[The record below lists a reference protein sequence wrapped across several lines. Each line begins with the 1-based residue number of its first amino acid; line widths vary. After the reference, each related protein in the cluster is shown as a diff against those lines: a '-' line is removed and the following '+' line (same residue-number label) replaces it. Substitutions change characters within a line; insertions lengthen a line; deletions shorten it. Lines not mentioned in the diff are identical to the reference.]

1 MQVDNKIA
9 ALTTDPVTGL
19 LIPTQVL
26 ERQQQDIQTGP
37 DSRDYVS
44 VAPAI
49 IAEQASKTS
58 ASKSIPSVVAEKLK
72 SKGKYIF
79 GNVISDKPQLDKS
92 QFVSEES
99 AGLHDTEN
107 AAIAQQILEER
118 PSEVIESE
126 PVTLPVEPVSV
137 VQSEAPEVKA
147 DAATPFETFK
157 DTALSIVDTAVN
169 SLPQSTGL
177 RLALLTTALALP
189 FGLLLMLLKRRP
201 R

>member
-1 MQVDNKIA
+1 MQVNNKIA
-9 ALTTDPVTGL
+9 ALMTDPVTGL

-26 ERQQQDIQTGP
+26 VREQQDIQTGP
-37 DSRDYVS
+37 DSRDHVS

-58 ASKSIPSVVAEKLK
+58 ASKSIPSVVAGKLK
-72 SKGKYIF
+72 SKGKHIF
-79 GNVISDKPQLDKS
+79 GNVKSDKPQLDKS

-99 AGLHDTEN
+99 ARLHDTEN

-118 PSEVIESE
+118 PLTVIESE
-126 PVTLPVEPVSV
+126 TINLPVEPVSV

-147 DAATPFETFK
+147 DATTPFDAFK
-157 DTALSIVDTAVN
+157 DTALSFVDTAVN
-169 SLPQSTGL
+169 SLPQSTGF
-177 RLALLTTALALP
+177 RLALLTTVLALP
-189 FGLLLMLLKRRP
+189 FGLLLMLLRRWS